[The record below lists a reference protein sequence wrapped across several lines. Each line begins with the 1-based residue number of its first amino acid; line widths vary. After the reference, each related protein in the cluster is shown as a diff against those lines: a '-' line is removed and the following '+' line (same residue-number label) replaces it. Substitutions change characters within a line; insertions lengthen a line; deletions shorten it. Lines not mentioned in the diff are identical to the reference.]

1 MHRDARGLPLT
12 TASAK
17 AAAAYDYLVTGYLT
31 QRADTPA
38 RLTSVLEADAEF
50 ALAHCMQG
58 YFAMMAY
65 KQASVPIAVQAV
77 RTAASLAAGV
87 TPRERGHIAALTAWV
102 EGDLDRTIA
111 WWESI
116 LSQHPLDVVA
126 FRLAHF
132 ANFWLGRPQDMVSS
146 VERVM
151 PAWSEDTP
159 GYASIL
165 ACHCFA
171 HEEAG
176 HYRAAEPS
184 GRRAIELD
192 PGDLWAAHAVA
203 HVLEMQGRRSEGI
216 EWLSTLAPNW
226 EGSHNLQHH
235 LWWHLALFKLEYGDY
250 AGVLELYDTR
260 FRNLAAPL
268 TVAAPDVYIDV
279 QNAASTLFRL
289 QRLGVD
295 VGRRWE
301 ELADK
306 AEARMGDCLS
316 AFTLPHW
323 LMALTATGRIAAG
336 ERMIGAMRAFA
347 KGPGTVQRIV
357 RDYALPIA
365 QAQLAYAAGR
375 YAEAVALMRPAI
387 GGMHQLGGSH
397 AQQDVLEQ
405 LFVDAALKAGSTA
418 DVRLAVERVAGL
430 RAIPPDRFV
439 GWREAIN
446 RVEGLAAHT
455 LQENSCSTTSNS
467 ASATTQR
474 AKRSSSRRSN
484 RLA

>member
-1 MHRDARGLPLT
+1 MHRDARGLPLS
-12 TASAK
+12 TASAR
-17 AAAAYDYLVTGYLT
+17 AAAAYDYVVTGYLT

-38 RLTSVLEADAEF
+38 RLTALLEADAEF

-65 KQASVPIAVQAV
+65 KQASVPTAVQAA
-77 RTAASLAAGV
+77 RTAESLAAGV
-87 TPRERGHIAALTAWV
+87 TPRERGHIAALNAWV

-111 WWESI
+111 SWESI
-116 LSQHPLDVVA
+116 LRQHPLDVVA

-132 ANFWLGRPQDMVSS
+132 ANFWLGRPQDMLSS
-146 VERVM
+146 VERVI
-151 PAWSEDTP
+151 PAWSEDVP
-159 GYASIL
+159 GYVTIL
-165 ACHCFA
+165 ACHAFA

-176 HYRAAEPS
+176 NYLAAEPS

-192 PGDLWAAHAVA
+192 PCDLWAAHAVA
-203 HVLEMQGRRSEGI
+203 HVMEMQGRRSEGI
-216 EWLSTLAPNW
+216 EWLTALAPKW

-260 FRNLAAPL
+260 IRNLAAPL

-295 VGRRWE
+295 VGGRWE

-306 AEARMGDCLS
+306 AEARIGDCVS

-323 LMALTATGRIAAG
+323 MMALTATGRVAAA
-336 ERMIGAMRAFA
+336 ERMVDGMRTFA
-347 KGPGTVQRIV
+347 KDRGTVPRIV
-357 RDYALPIA
+357 RDYALPLA
-365 QAQLAYAAGR
+365 EGQLACANGR
-375 YAEAVALMRPAI
+375 YSDAVAIMRPAI
-387 GGMHQLGGSH
+387 GGMYRLGGSH

-405 LFVDAALKAGSTA
+405 LFVDAAVKAGSTA
-418 DVRLAVERVAGL
+418 DVRLALERVAGL
-430 RAIPPDRFV
+430 RAIPLERFV
-439 GWREAIN
+439 GWREIAD
-446 RVEGLAAHT
+446 
-455 LQENSCSTTSNS
+455 
-467 ASATTQR
+467 R
-474 AKRSSSRRSN
+474 AKGQAS
-484 RLA
+484 

>member
-1 MHRDARGLPLT
+1 MQLDARGLPVST
-12 TASAK
+12 TSAE
-17 AAAAYDYLVTGYLT
+17 AATAYDHLIVGYLT

-38 RLTSVLEADAEF
+38 RLTALLEADPDF
-50 ALAHCMQG
+50 ALGHCMQG
-58 YFAMMAY
+58 YFAMLAY
-65 KQASVPIAVQAV
+65 KQASVPTAVQAA
-77 RTAASLAAGV
+77 RTAQSLAASA
-87 TPRERGHIAALTAWV
+87 TPRERSHIAALAAWA
-102 EGDLDRTIA
+102 EGELDRTIA
-111 WWESI
+111 LWESI
-116 LSQHPLDVVA
+116 LRTHPLDAVA

-132 ANFWLGRPQDMVSS
+132 ANFWLGRPQDMLSS

-151 PAWSEDTP
+151 PAWSEEIP
-159 GYASIL
+159 NYATIL

-176 HYRAAEPS
+176 NYLAAEPS

-192 PGDLWAAHAVA
+192 PADLWAAHAVA
-203 HVLEMQGRRSEGI
+203 HVMEMQGRRSEGI
-216 EWLSTLAPNW
+216 EWLTMLAPNW

-279 QNAASTLFRL
+279 QNAASMLFRL

-295 VGRRWE
+295 VGNRWE

-306 AEARMGDCLS
+306 AEARIGDCLS

-323 LMALTATGRIAAG
+323 LMALTATGRTAAAQ
-336 ERMIGAMRAFA
+336 RMIEAIRAFA
-347 KGPGTVQRIV
+347 NGRGTVSRIV

-365 QAQLAYAAGR
+365 EAQLAYAGGR
-375 YAEAVALMRPAI
+375 YSDAVALMRPAI
-387 GGMHQLGGSH
+387 GGMYRLGGSH

-405 LFVDAALKAGSTA
+405 FFVDAALKAGSTA
-418 DVRLAVERVAGL
+418 DVRLAVERVAGQ
-430 RAIPPDRFV
+430 RAIPPERFI
-439 GWREAIN
+439 GWREA
-446 RVEGLAAHT
+446 
-455 LQENSCSTTSNS
+455 
-467 ASATTQR
+467 
-474 AKRSSSRRSN
+474 AK
-484 RLA
+484 AVKVC

>member
-1 MHRDARGLPLT
+1 MHLDVRGLPIS

-17 AAAAYDYLVTGYLT
+17 AAAAYDYLITGYLA

-38 RLTSVLEADAEF
+38 RVTALLEVDPDF

-65 KQASVPIAVQAV
+65 KQASVP
-77 RTAASLAAGV
+77 TAAQAARAAQSLAASA
-87 TPRERGHIAALTAWV
+87 TPRERIHIAALAAWV
-102 EGDLDRTIA
+102 EGELDRTIA
-111 WWESI
+111 LWESI
-116 LSQHPLDVVA
+116 LRIDPLDVVA

-146 VERVM
+146 VERVIS
-151 PAWSEDTP
+151 AWSDDMP
-159 GYASIL
+159 GYATIL
-165 ACHCFA
+165 ACHSFA

-176 HYRAAEPS
+176 NYRAAEPS
-184 GRRAIELD
+184 GRRAIEID

-203 HVLEMQGRRSEGI
+203 HVMEMQGRRSEGI
-216 EWLSTLAPNW
+216 EWLTTLAPKW

-250 AGVLELYDTR
+250 AAVLDLYDTR
-260 FRNLAAPL
+260 FRNLSAPL

-295 VGRRWE
+295 VGNRWE

-306 AEARMGDCLS
+306 AEARIGDCVS

-323 LMALTATGRIAAG
+323 LMALTATGRIAAA
-336 ERMIGAMRAFA
+336 ERMVAAMRAFA
-347 KGPGTVQRIV
+347 DNRGTVPRIV

-365 QAQLAYAAGR
+365 EAQIAYAAGH

-387 GGMHQLGGSH
+387 GGMYRLGGSH

-405 LFVDAALKAGSTA
+405 FFADAALKANSAA
-418 DVRLAVERVAGL
+418 DIRIALERVAGL
-430 RAIPPDRFV
+430 RAIPPERFV
-439 GWREAIN
+439 GWREAAS
-446 RVEGLAAHT
+446 RAA
-455 LQENSCSTTSNS
+455 
-467 ASATTQR
+467 AP
-474 AKRSSSRRSN
+474 
-484 RLA
+484 